1 METRINT
8 IKKILALVLVMILCL
23 INLNTYATSTTSAPA
38 GLTLESS
45 QSSIKEGDSVVLD
58 LKLTN
63 ITLSSGISSVSLN
76 LDLDE
81 NIFEIVR
88 RVDIKEESG
97 WTMTYNSSTKLL
109 KLTTTQKIKNDTSL
123 AKISLKAKSTFGT
136 SKDITSAN
144 STMITLKNIK
154 INLSRDID
162 NVSVKLSLNGTELP
176 TLPGGVSNTEKP
188 AETRE
193 PKVNPKAGLDNAYI
207 IGIISLGCIA
217 ILSVL
222 GHKKAS
228 GKIG

>member
-1 METRINT
+1 MKTKIKG
-8 IKKILALVLVMILCL
+8 IKKTLALVLVILLCL
-23 INLNTYATSTTSAPA
+23 INLDTYATSNTSAPA
-38 GLTLESS
+38 ALTLGSS

-109 KLTTTQKIKNDTSL
+109 KLTTTQKVKNDTSL

-136 SKDITSAN
+136 QKDITSAN
-144 STMITLKNIK
+144 ATMITLKNIK

-162 NVSVKLSLNGTELP
+162 NVSVKLNLNGTELP
-176 TLPGGVSNTEKP
+176 TLPGGSNTEKP
-188 AETRE
+188 SENTE

-217 ILSVL
+217 VLSVI
-222 GHKKAS
+222 GHKKVS